1 VNVSGTAR
9 QPPAPPFAEEAMAR
23 ATASERIDGN
33 RLVLQFDG
41 PSTFDSW
48 LDAIAGAEEFIHFE
62 NYILRND
69 LVGRE
74 FREALIERARAGVQV
89 RVLHDW
95 VGCWATPRRFWRPF
109 REAGVEV
116 RAFNPP
122 SIRDPF
128 GLPQRDH
135 RKLVV
140 VDGKV
145 AFIGGFCVG
154 QEWAGTRDQPPWR
167 DTGVQ
172 IQGPAVAHAART
184 FQRIW
189 AELGPPVPRELEV
202 DPGRILGQGESAVWL
217 IEGLP
222 WRSRVYRATQLL
234 ASVARERIWIT
245 DPYFV
250 APRTVAEALG
260 AAARDGVD
268 VRILLPAHNNWPLV
282 GRLSRG
288 GYRSLLEAGVRIF
301 EWEGPMIHAKTA
313 VVDGRWSRIGSSN
326 LNAASL
332 LGNWEL
338 DVGILDPA
346 MASQMEALF
355 LADLTSAV
363 EIVLPRRATSTAREA
378 GAPGPSVESAAVRP
392 VAHHGSGLQGPG
404 GEREGEVQS
413 PDRDEGDPG
422 HGVASL
428 DREGSLQDRWRAWT
442 RSAPGSRILTLPD
455 LVRAGSSLGDAI
467 AGRRVVGPED
477 RTVLGT
483 TAALLLIG
491 AGVSAFLPRFV
502 GWTLAVLLGWFGLV
516 LGFRAG
522 LQAWRARHESATPSD
537 PEQEANPQGKG
548 EERT

>member
-1 VNVSGTAR
+1 
-9 QPPAPPFAEEAMAR
+9 MAR
-23 ATASERIDGN
+23 VTASERIDGN
-33 RLVLQFDG
+33 RIDLQFDG
-41 PSTFDSW
+41 PTTFDSW
-48 LDAIAGAEEFIHFE
+48 LEAIAGARRFVHFE
-62 NYILRND
+62 NYILRDD

-74 FREALIERARAGVQV
+74 FRAALIERARAGVQV

-95 VGCWATPRRFWRPF
+95 VGCWATPRRYWRPF
-109 REAGVEV
+109 RDAGVEV

-128 GLPQRDH
+128 GLLQRDH

-140 VDGKV
+140 VDGEV

-167 DTGVQ
+167 DTGVE
-172 IQGPAVAHAART
+172 IRGPAVAHAART
-184 FQRIW
+184 FERIW
-189 AELGPPVPRELEV
+189 AELGPSVPDDLRADPEAVPV
-202 DPGRILGQGESAVWL
+202 GGNSSVWL

-250 APRTVAEALG
+250 APRTVAEALS

-268 VRILLPAHNNWPLV
+268 VRILVPAHNNWPLV

-288 GYRSLLEAGVRIF
+288 GYRPLLEAGVRIF
-301 EWEGPMIHAKTA
+301 EWEGPMIHAKTS
-313 VVDGRWSRIGSSN
+313 VVDGSWSRIGSSN
-326 LNAASL
+326 LNASSL

-338 DVGILDPA
+338 DAGVLDSGLA
-346 MASQMEALF
+346 AQMEALF

-363 EIVLPRRATSTAREA
+363 EIVLPGRERATPGRAAKPSGPALARPPASRGLARTDDDAPEA
-378 GAPGPSVESAAVRP
+378 EEPA
-392 VAHHGSGLQGPG
+392 G
-404 GEREGEVQS
+404 GR
-413 PDRDEGDPG
+413 
-422 HGVASL
+422 ASL
-428 DREGSLQDRWRAWT
+428 DQEGSFQERWRAWT
-442 RSAPGSRILTLPD
+442 RSSPGSRILTLPD

-483 TAALLLIG
+483 TAVLLLIG
-491 AGVSAFLPRFV
+491 AVLSAFLPRFV

-522 LQAWRARHESATPSD
+522 LQAWRARRESPP
-537 PEQEANPQGKG
+537 PETDGG
-548 EERT
+548 RRS

>member
-1 VNVSGTAR
+1 VEPNRRAHQV
-9 QPPAPPFAEEAMAR
+9 EASFFSEKAMGR
-23 ATASERIDGN
+23 ATASRRIDGN

-41 PSTFDSW
+41 PTTFDRW
-48 LDAIAGAEEFIHFE
+48 LEAIAEARSYIHFE
-62 NYILRND
+62 NYILRD
-69 LVGRE
+69 DPLGRD
-74 FREALIERARAGVQV
+74 FRDALIERARAGVRV

-95 VGCWATPRRFWRPF
+95 MGCWATPRRYWRPF

-122 SIRDPF
+122 SLRDPF
-128 GLPQRDH
+128 GLLQRDH

-140 VDGKV
+140 VDGEV

-154 QEWAGTRDQPPWR
+154 QEWAGTADLPPWR
-167 DTGVQ
+167 DTGVE
-172 IQGPAVAHAART
+172 IQGPAVVEAART
-184 FQRIW
+184 FHRIW
-189 AELGPPVPRELEV
+189 AELGESVPEGMDVDLRPVEPR
-202 DPGRILGQGESAVWL
+202 GESPVWL

-234 ASVARERIWIT
+234 ATVAQERIWIT

-250 APRTVAEALG
+250 APRTVAEALS

-268 VRILLPAHNNWPLV
+268 VRVLVPAHNNWPLV
-282 GRLSRG
+282 GRVSRG
-288 GYRSLLEAGVRIF
+288 GYRPLLEAGVRIF

-313 VVDGRWSRIGSSN
+313 VVDGAWCRIGSSN
-326 LNAASL
+326 LNASSL

-338 DVGILDPA
+338 DVGVLDPD
-346 MASQMEALF
+346 MAAQVEALF

-363 EIVLPRRATSTAREA
+363 EIVLPSRIRSGE
-378 GAPGPSVESAAVRP
+378 GGGP
-392 VAHHGSGLQGPG
+392 
-404 GEREGEVQS
+404 
-413 PDRDEGDPG
+413 PDDGPG

-428 DREGSLQDRWRAWT
+428 DRDGSLQERWREWT
-442 RSAPGSRILTLPD
+442 RTTSGSQTLTLAD

-483 TAALLLIG
+483 LATLLLGGALL
-491 AGVSAFLPRFV
+491 AAFFPRFV

-516 LGFRAG
+516 LGIRST
-522 LQAWRARHESATPSD
+522 LQAWRARRGPAE
-537 PEQEANPQGKG
+537 PQDREGRG
-548 EERT
+548 T